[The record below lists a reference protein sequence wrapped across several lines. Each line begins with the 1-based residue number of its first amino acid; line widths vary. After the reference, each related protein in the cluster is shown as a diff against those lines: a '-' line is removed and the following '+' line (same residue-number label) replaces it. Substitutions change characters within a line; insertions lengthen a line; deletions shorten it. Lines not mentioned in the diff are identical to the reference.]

1 MNVGAKTRHSSGA
14 IKASPCSP
22 ILLHHFA
29 GSFLHHLPGLAQNEF
44 QYFNNFWVD
53 GLKCW
58 YGVALHVTFYMK
70 YLNSGTVHFASLS
83 TVDWKLFLGRQ
94 SYKIVSKVFNTWFRI
109 QEATALLKVKK
120 WWQKNLLIQFA
131 ADTTSNENWGN
142 SQNNSE
148 ILGSRQQD
156 QKSFL
161 EKVNYYQL
169 SGGKDS
175 NCWK

>member
-14 IKASPCSP
+14 IKTSLCSP
-22 ILLHHFA
+22 ILQSSRAIKTSLCSPISPSLCSITLPDLFYTT
-29 GSFLHHLPGLAQNEF
+29 LPGLAQIEF
-44 QYFNNFWVD
+44 QYLNNFGVD

-109 QEATALLKVKK
+109 QEATALLKAKK

-131 ADTTSNENWGN
+131 AVTTSNEN
-142 SQNNSE
+142 
-148 ILGSRQQD
+148 
-156 QKSFL
+156 
-161 EKVNYYQL
+161 
-169 SGGKDS
+169 
-175 NCWK
+175 